1 MPTCVSS
8 VSIPI
13 GSIYYHRVL
22 NSIAPPP
29 HAGLSMNAWEPIES
43 WSSPVGPKLRL
54 SWFGNLEIRESTGS
68 NYSFPPDPHWFLSRH
83 FPFLALFPSL
93 LTLSLCTLSL
103 SSRSFSPFF
112 HKTLFRFSGSSSNRT
127 SPSFFFF
134 IYSFVYFI
142 MQLFWLTAALDIGCV
157 AAPVNVPNVPAMMN
171 KDNVWINYALLVL
184 QSSFTDYVLFSRFL
198 TLVKW

>member
-127 SPSFFFF
+127 SHSFFFYLF
-134 IYSFVYFI
+134 IR
-142 MQLFWLTAALDIGCV
+142 LFHYAALLAYCCPRYRLRGSSRQCSQRARNDEQGQR
-157 AAPVNVPNVPAMMN
+157 MN
-171 KDNVWINYALLVL
+171 KLCTLSSPVFLYWLCAL
-184 QSSFTDYVLFSRFL
+184 F
-198 TLVKW
+198 